1 MNTMQRA
8 NTFRRRLILAGFA
21 LLVLLLAALGQAY
34 RSVTRAGEMN
44 ALVVHTHDVL
54 HETEA
59 LRLNRV
65 RLRNNYYSYQQTHD
79 PGFVEAFDAR
89 RHALDESLQRLRSLT
104 ADRASQ
110 QALLDRLAPALS
122 QDADKFEEALNRL
135 DHSPAAPSRPA
146 LAASVVIPAAD
157 ETRKLIDQFENT
169 ENSLFQARSAAVA
182 DSARLAL
189 ATLLLSGVLSVLI
202 LVASV
207 FLIQREIM
215 KRAQI
220 ESGLRGA
227 QEILGVRIEE
237 QRSEL
242 DHLVEDLHAQ
252 MLGRRTA
259 EADLK
264 QLNEDLE
271 NRVAARTSELQE
283 VNRELEAFTY
293 SVSHDLKAPLRHMD
307 GFSKILQQE
316 FGPSLP
322 SEARH
327 YLERVRAAAVHM
339 STLVEDLLDLSRLG
353 RQSPRLQSTSLRT
366 IAEEARQEIL
376 SEASGRT
383 INWRIDPLPV
393 AEVDPALLRQVFVN
407 LFSNAVKFTRKNP
420 NAAIEVQ
427 AQRENGNV
435 HVLVRDNGAGFDPRY
450 ADKLFGVFQRLHR
463 QDEYEGTGIGLAT
476 IHRIVFK
483 HGGRVW
489 AESQPGQGATFHFTI
504 PASGDPA
511 PALRE
516 PVGARA

>member
-1 MNTMQRA
+1 MQRA
-8 NTFRRRLILAGFA
+8 NRFRRKLFLTGLLLLILMMGAF
-21 LLVLLLAALGQAY
+21 GQAY
-34 RSVTRAGEMN
+34 RSAMRAVEMN
-44 ALVVHTHDVL
+44 ALVAHTHEVL

-65 RLRNNYYSYQQTHD
+65 RLRNTYYSYRQTRD
-79 PGFVEAFDAR
+79 PGFIEAFDAR
-89 RHALDESLQRLRSLT
+89 RHALDESIERLRSLT

-110 QALLDRLAPALS
+110 QALLDRLTPALS
-122 QDADKFEEALNRL
+122 RDEDTFEEAMTRL
-135 DHSPAAPSRPA
+135 GHSPADSPQR
-146 LAASVVIPAAD
+146 ASSVSIAIPAGD
-157 ETRKLIDQFENT
+157 ETCKLIDQFENT
-169 ENSLFQARSAAVA
+169 ENSLFQARSTAVA
-182 DSARLAL
+182 ENAKL
-189 ATLLLSGVLSVLI
+189 TLGTVLLSGFLSVLI
-202 LVASV
+202 LAVSV

-220 ESGLRGA
+220 ESGLRSA
-227 QEILGVRIEE
+227 QEILGVRFEE

-252 MLGRRTA
+252 IRGRNAA
-259 EADLK
+259 ETDLK
-264 QLNEDLE
+264 QLNEELE

-283 VNRELEAFTY
+283 LNRELEAFTY

-322 SEARH
+322 AEAKH
-327 YLERVRAAAVHM
+327 YLERVRAAATHM
-339 STLVEDLLDLSRLG
+339 STLVEDLLELSRLG
-353 RQSPRLQSTSLRT
+353 RQSPRLQSTSLRAL
-366 IAEEARQEIL
+366 AEEARQEVL
-376 SEASGRT
+376 SSTPGRK
-383 INWRIDPLPV
+383 IDWMIDSLPV
-393 AEVDPALLRQVFVN
+393 ADVDPALLRQVFIN
-407 LFSNAVKFTRKNP
+407 LLSNAVKFTRKNP
-420 NAAIEVQ
+420 NAAIEVK
-427 AQRENGNV
+427 AQRENGLV
-435 HVLVRDNGAGFDPRY
+435 HISVRDNGAGFDPRY

-476 IHRIVFK
+476 VQRIVFK

-489 AESQPGQGATFHFTI
+489 ADSQPDQGATFHFTL